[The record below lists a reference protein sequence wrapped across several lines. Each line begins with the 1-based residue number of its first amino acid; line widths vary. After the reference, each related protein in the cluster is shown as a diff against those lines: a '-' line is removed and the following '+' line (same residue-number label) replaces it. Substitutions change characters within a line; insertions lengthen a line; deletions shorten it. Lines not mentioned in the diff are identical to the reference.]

1 MDAELKR
8 ALAMLHTRGGWVHL
22 GTVGKDGWPHVTPVM
37 MGIRDDLCL
46 FSITG
51 KQKKRNIERDPRVC
65 VELSHPG
72 DFFHIV
78 MWGEMQI
85 RNDAAAQ
92 ELWAWL
98 ITDQF
103 GDAGLE
109 QRQRALCE
117 AGTSLGVFR
126 ALRQRL
132 YAVPQASAST

>member
-8 ALAMLHTRGGWVHL
+8 ALALLHSPGGWVHL
-22 GTVGKDGWPHVTPVM
+22 GTVGRNGWPHVTPVM
-37 MGIRDDLCL
+37 MGVRDDLCL

-65 VELSHPG
+65 VELARAA

-78 MWGEMQI
+78 MWGEMEI

-92 ELWAWL
+92 ELWSWL

-103 GDAGLE
+103 GAAGLE
-109 QRQRALCE
+109 QRQRALS
-117 AGTSLGVFR
+117 ADGTSLGIFR
-126 ALRQRL
+126 PQRRRL
-132 YAVPQASAST
+132 FSVPAA

>member
-8 ALAMLHTRGGWVHL
+8 ALGLLHTRGGWVHL

-65 VELSHPG
+65 VELSRPG

-78 MWGEMQI
+78 MWGDMQI
-85 RNDAAAQ
+85 RNDAEAQ
-92 ELWAWL
+92 ELWGWL

-109 QRQRALCE
+109 QRKRSLSLE
-117 AGTSLGVFR
+117 GTSLGIFR
-126 ALRQRL
+126 PQRQRL
-132 YAVPQASAST
+132 FAVPAAAG